1 MIVNYTSEENNIRKT
16 LMLFHVVWAT
26 IVFLKKDKE
35 KLQSFHKFSIVVW
48 LIWLIPYVIGLIIGM
63 SK

>member
-26 IVFLKKDKE
+26 LVFLKKDKE
-35 KLQSFHKFSIVVW
+35 TLDEKEIYRLFK
-48 LIWLIPYVIGLIIGM
+48 
-63 SK
+63 